1 MPGDT
6 CLNFLRG
13 TCTYRDKCWFRH
25 DVAAGRCIGS
35 DAKPMVNGAEVR
47 MVGGNKKLGVI
58 DASAVKEEEPVQPLL
73 YADPTV
79 QRSTASLNIHHAATS
94 ANGAVSLT
102 TVTEPVAAAARR
114 EARKRESEVDR
125 EPQVAPDN
133 EDLRD
138 FPVLGTTPERGVRWR
153 PAVRTAQQ
161 QQQQPS
167 GDSFWDV
174 VASEAMQGQQQ
185 QQPPPPQRPQQ
196 PPPPQQQPQQRASDR
211 ASDRQQPHPP
221 DSDVLVRLLQRAR
234 TGGQGADPAGAGSG
248 RAAPSKEAL
257 LAALARQALDQG
269 QVGGS
274 RGGVRGSTGPFSSA
288 PPSAAARNAQQVSA
302 LLAAAA
308 GPLPGASLPPLS
320 QPDTLAALRGLG
332 GISGIGLG
340 GSLGSAA
347 LGLGA
352 GPLPGKA
359 LASPLIPG
367 LDLGAPAPQLRLPA
381 GGLGNVLGTSP
392 AGAIGG
398 LGGLNNLGLG
408 GLLGLQSNPLPLSGL
423 PQSQPPLSSLLSSTG
438 AAEEVAA
445 FVLRHGGQLDGRSV
459 QELRQQSPE
468 VQREVIF
475 RGDLRDALN
484 PSAVRIREAGGSGPL
499 SGGGGGAGGGRHRQN
514 RERRRDR
521 DLRPPRGPGG
531 GGTGGG
537 GAGPALPAA
546 PATDATDIAALV
558 AKATAAHPPAGP
570 SVGAPPSAGTVLGT
584 AAPGGL

>member
-196 PPPPQQQPQQRASDR
+196 PPPPQQQHDQPFWEWASADAGWNLRGPQPPPLRRPGIGRILERITVRATEDLTSTAVAVLEVGQEVEAEELCGPR
-211 ASDRQQPHPP
+211 LRIVRPVPGWVTVEVQGTTYVM
-221 DSDVLVRLLQRAR
+221 DVHGCSA
-234 TGGQGADPAGAGSG
+234 ADSG
-248 RAAPSKEAL
+248 RDAAFGEPPWIGLHDGDDELDCKLADQLAEVMEDEEEETVQRRVDDVDGRAYTLEEFIAEYGGTRDQPPPQWQAAP
-257 LAALARQALDQG
+257 
-269 QVGGS
+269 
-274 RGGVRGSTGPFSSA
+274 T
-288 PPSAAARNAQQVSA
+288 PPKGSA
-302 LLAAAA
+302 LL
-308 GPLPGASLPPLS
+308 GLLPG
-320 QPDTLAALRGLG
+320 
-332 GISGIGLG
+332 
-340 GSLGSAA
+340 
-347 LGLGA
+347 
-352 GPLPGKA
+352 
-359 LASPLIPG
+359 
-367 LDLGAPAPQLRLPA
+367 
-381 GGLGNVLGTSP
+381 
-392 AGAIGG
+392 
-398 LGGLNNLGLG
+398 
-408 GLLGLQSNPLPLSGL
+408 
-423 PQSQPPLSSLLSSTG
+423 
-438 AAEEVAA
+438 
-445 FVLRHGGQLDGRSV
+445 
-459 QELRQQSPE
+459 
-468 VQREVIF
+468 
-475 RGDLRDALN
+475 
-484 PSAVRIREAGGSGPL
+484 
-499 SGGGGGAGGGRHRQN
+499 
-514 RERRRDR
+514 
-521 DLRPPRGPGG
+521 
-531 GGTGGG
+531 
-537 GAGPALPAA
+537 
-546 PATDATDIAALV
+546 
-558 AKATAAHPPAGP
+558 
-570 SVGAPPSAGTVLGT
+570 
-584 AAPGGL
+584 